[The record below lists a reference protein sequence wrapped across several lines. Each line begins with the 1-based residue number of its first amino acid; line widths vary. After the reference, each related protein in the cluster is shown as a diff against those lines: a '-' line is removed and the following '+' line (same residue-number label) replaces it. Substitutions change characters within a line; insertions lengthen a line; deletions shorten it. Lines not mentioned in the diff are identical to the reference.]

1 MKGFK
6 IALII
11 VLGCLTVT
19 LLVGMGQIISGNW
32 QMPGYHTDLAY
43 GNWNREAAILQRTTT
58 QDRKDISQLVIDCS
72 QSPYDVILME
82 GEGEQV
88 IVEEYCTR
96 TLEEEEL
103 ARFFQSGSTFS
114 IVQDCYNNGIR
125 KAKRIFGRDQFWG
138 YLRVYLPAGA
148 YASLTKLQVST
159 SSGDIRVPLW
169 NDVAPEEMQMQNV
182 ELGSSSG
189 DILVDFIK
197 ADAIIISSASGN
209 HTVKEAEGYMELS
222 ASSGDIT
229 VGRAESDLQVST
241 SSGNITLEEVNGS
254 IIASSSSGDHR
265 IGNVAGD
272 VRMESASG
280 DQTLDVA
287 GGDVKASANSGYITV
302 GEVGGSLMSI
312 TSSGNHKIG
321 SVAGNAR
328 TESTSGDQT
337 IEAVGRELIMRT
349 SSGTVRVE
357 SLCQKAEF
365 VATSGDVWATVQKWG
380 GDISISTSSGDVHM
394 NLPQEGSF
402 QFEAVTSSGTVDTFF
417 RDALT
422 YNERETSA
430 KGTIGSG
437 AYHLQIGTT
446 SGSVAVRKL

>member
-11 VLGCLTVT
+11 VLSCLTVT

-43 GNWNREAAILQRTTT
+43 GNWNREAAMLQRTTT
-58 QDRKDISQLVIDCS
+58 QEGKDISQLVIDCS

-88 IVEEYCTR
+88 VVEEYCTR
-96 TLEEEEL
+96 TLEEEER

-114 IVQDCYNNGIR
+114 IVQDCYNNGIK
-125 KAKRIFGRDQFWG
+125 KAKRMFGRDQFWG
-138 YLRVYLPAGA
+138 YLRVYLPAEA

-159 SSGDIRVPLW
+159 SSGDI
-169 NDVAPEEMQMQNV
+169 
-182 ELGSSSG
+182 
-189 DILVDFIK
+189 LVDFIK
-197 ADAIIISSASGN
+197 ADAIILSSASGN

-229 VGRAESDLQVST
+229 VGRAGSDLQVST
-241 SSGNITLEEVNGS
+241 SSGNITLEEVNGN
-254 IIASSSSGDHR
+254 IVASSSSGDHK
-265 IGNVAGD
+265 IGNVTGD
-272 VRMESASG
+272 ANLGSSSG
-280 DQTLDVA
+280 DLTLHVA

-321 SVAGNAR
+321 SVAGNVR
-328 TESTSGDQT
+328 TESTSGNQT

-365 VATSGDVWATVQKWG
+365 VATSGDIWATVQEWG
-380 GDISISTSSGDVHM
+380 GDISISTNSGDVHM

-422 YNERETSA
+422 YNERETSV

-446 SGSVAVRKL
+446 SGNVAVREL

>member
-11 VLGCLTVT
+11 VLSCLTVT

-43 GNWNREAAILQRTTT
+43 GNWNREAAMLQRTTT
-58 QDRKDISQLVIDCS
+58 QDWKDISQLVIDCS

-88 IVEEYCTR
+88 VVEEYCTR

-114 IVQDCYNNGIR
+114 IVQDCYNNGIK
-125 KAKRIFGRDQFWG
+125 KAKRMFGRDQFWG
-138 YLRVYLPAGA
+138 YLRVYLPAED

-159 SSGDIRVPLW
+159 SSGDI
-169 NDVAPEEMQMQNV
+169 
-182 ELGSSSG
+182 
-189 DILVDFIK
+189 LVDFIK
-197 ADAIIISSASGN
+197 ADAIILSSASGN

-229 VGRAESDLQVST
+229 VGRAGSDLQVST
-241 SSGNITLEEVNGS
+241 SSGNITLEEVNGN
-254 IIASSSSGDHR
+254 IVVSSSSGDHK
-265 IGNVAGD
+265 IGNVTGD
-272 VRMESASG
+272 ANLGSSSG
-280 DQTLDVA
+280 DLTLHAA

-321 SVAGNAR
+321 SVAGNVR

-365 VATSGDVWATVQKWG
+365 VATSGDVWATVQEWG
-380 GDISISTSSGDVHM
+380 GDINISTSSGDVHM

-446 SGSVAVRKL
+446 SGNVAVREL

>member
-11 VLGCLTVT
+11 VLSCLTVT

-43 GNWNREAAILQRTTT
+43 GNWNREAAMLQRTTT
-58 QDRKDISQLVIDCS
+58 QDGKDISQLVIDCS

-88 IVEEYCTR
+88 VVEEYCTR

-114 IVQDCYNNGIR
+114 IVQDCYNNGIK
-125 KAKRIFGRDQFWG
+125 KAKRMFGRDQFWG
-138 YLRVYLPAGA
+138 YLRVYLPAEA

-159 SSGDIRVPLW
+159 SSGDI
-169 NDVAPEEMQMQNV
+169 
-182 ELGSSSG
+182 
-189 DILVDFIK
+189 LVDFIK
-197 ADAIIISSASGN
+197 ADAIILSSASGN

-229 VGRAESDLQVST
+229 VGRAGSDLQVST
-241 SSGNITLEEVNGS
+241 SSGNITLEEVNGN
-254 IIASSSSGDHR
+254 IVASSSSGDHK
-265 IGNVAGD
+265 IGNVTGD
-272 VRMESASG
+272 ANLGSSSG
-280 DQTLDVA
+280 DLTLHVA

-321 SVAGNAR
+321 SVAGNVR

-365 VATSGDVWATVQKWG
+365 VATSGDVWATVQEWG

-446 SGSVAVRKL
+446 SGNVAVREL